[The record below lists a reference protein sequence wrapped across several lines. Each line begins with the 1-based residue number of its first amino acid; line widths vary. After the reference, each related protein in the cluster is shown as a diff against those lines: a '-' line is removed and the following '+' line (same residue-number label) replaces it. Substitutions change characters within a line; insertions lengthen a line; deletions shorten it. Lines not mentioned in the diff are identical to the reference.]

1 MQYHEDFIAGLLKRL
16 NLFSDLEAPALLKL
30 SSLFREKVFKV
41 GEIIF
46 DEDSIGNSMMIITS
60 GEVRVSQR
68 SDPDSEEALIVL
80 KKGDL
85 FGEMGLL
92 EDLPRSATIIA
103 HTNVVMLEIAR
114 EDFLSFLQKESD
126 AGVKIL
132 LKLSKILSSRLRET
146 DTKLKAF
153 ISLTKW
159 L

>member
-1 MQYHEDFIAGLLKRL
+1 MQYHKEFIAGLLKRL
-16 NLFSDLEAPALLKL
+16 NLFSDLNSSALLEL
-30 SSLFREKVFKV
+30 SALFREKVFKE
-41 GEIIF
+41 GEIVF

-60 GEVRVSQR
+60 GEVRVSQK

-92 EDLPRSATIIA
+92 EDRPRSATVIA
-103 HTNVVMLEIAR
+103 HTNVVMLEINR
-114 EDFLSFLQKESD
+114 NDFLEFLKNEPE
-126 AGVKIL
+126 AGVIIL
-132 LKLSKILSSRLRET
+132 MKLARILSSRLRET
-146 DTKLKAF
+146 DTKLKTF

>member
-1 MQYHEDFIAGLLKRL
+1 MQYHEDFIAGLLKHL

-30 SSLFREKVFKV
+30 SSHFKERVFKV
-41 GEIIF
+41 GDTIF

-60 GEVRVSQR
+60 GEVRVSQK
-68 SDPDSEEALIVL
+68 SDPGNEEALIVL

-92 EDLPRSATIIA
+92 EDLPRSATVIA
-103 HTNVVMLEIAR
+103 HSNVVMLEIAR
-114 EDFLSFLQKESD
+114 VDFLAFLEKESE

-132 LKLSKILSSRLRET
+132 LRLSKILSSRLRET
-146 DTKLKAF
+146 DTKLKTF

>member
-1 MQYHEDFIAGLLKRL
+1 MQYQEEFIAGLLKQL
-16 NLFSDLEAPALLKL
+16 NLFSDLEHQSLLKL
-30 SSLFREKVFKV
+30 SILFKEKIFKKGDTVFH
-41 GEIIF
+41 
-46 DEDSIGNSMMIITS
+46 EDSIGNSMMIITS
-60 GEVRVSQR
+60 GEVRVSQKA
-68 SDPDSEEALIVL
+68 DMTNEEALIIL

-92 EDLPRSATIIA
+92 EDLPRSATVIA
-103 HTNVVMLEIAR
+103 HSNVIILEIER
-114 EDFLSFLQKESD
+114 EDFMEFLELESK

-153 ISLTKW
+153 VSLTKW

>member
-1 MQYHEDFIAGLLKRL
+1 MKYSENFIATLLKRL
-16 NLFSDLEAPALLKL
+16 ELFSDLEHSALLKL
-30 SSLFREKVFKV
+30 SELFKERIFKE

-46 DEDSIGNSMMIITS
+46 DEESIGNSMMIITS
-60 GEVRVSQR
+60 GEVRISQK
-68 SDPDSEEALIVL
+68 SDPNNEEALIVL

-92 EDLPRSATIIA
+92 EDLPRSATVIS
-103 HTNVVMLEIAR
+103 HTNVVILEIKR
-114 EDFLSFLQKESD
+114 DSFLEFLSVESK

-132 LKLSKILSSRLRET
+132 LKLSRILSARLRET
-146 DTKLKAF
+146 DMKLKTF

>member
-1 MQYHEDFIAGLLKRL
+1 MQYHEDFIASLLKRL
-16 NLFSDLEAPALLKL
+16 KLFSDLESPSLLKL
-30 SSLFREKVFKV
+30 SSLFKEKIFK
-41 GEIIF
+41 GGDTIF

-60 GEVRVSQR
+60 GEVRVSQK
-68 SDPDSEEALIVL
+68 SDPDNEEALVVL

-92 EDLPRSATIIA
+92 EDLPRSATVIA
-103 HTNVVMLEIAR
+103 HTNVVILEIER
-114 EDFLSFLQKESD
+114 VDFLGFLKTECE

-146 DTKLKAF
+146 DTKLKTF

>member
-16 NLFSDLEAPALLKL
+16 KLFSDLEPPALLKL
-30 SSLFREKVFKV
+30 SSNFKEKIFKE
-41 GEIIF
+41 GDIIF
-46 DEDSIGNSMMIITS
+46 TEDSIGNSMMIITS
-60 GEVRVSQR
+60 GEVRVSQK
-68 SDPDSEEALIVL
+68 SDPGNEEALIVL

-92 EDLPRSATIIA
+92 EDLPRSATVIA
-103 HTNVVMLEIAR
+103 HSNVVMLEIAR
-114 EDFLSFLQKESD
+114 IDFLEFLKTESE

-132 LKLSKILSSRLRET
+132 LRLSKILSSRLRET
-146 DTKLKAF
+146 DTKLKTF

>member
-1 MQYHEDFIAGLLKRL
+1 MQYQEEFIAGLLKRL
-16 NLFSDLEAPALLKL
+16 NLFSDLEPPALLKL
-30 SSLFREKVFKV
+30 SALFREKVFKENEV
-41 GEIIF
+41 VF
-46 DEDSIGNSMMIITS
+46 NEDSLGSSMLIITS
-60 GEVRVSQR
+60 GEVRVSQK
-68 SDPDSEEALIVL
+68 SDPDNEEALIVL

-92 EDLPRSATIIA
+92 EDLPRSATVIA
-103 HTNVVMLEIAR
+103 HTNVVMLEIER
-114 EDFLSFLQKESD
+114 NDFLEFLQTEAE

-146 DTKLKAF
+146 DTKLKTF